1 MEVNDVLKN
10 TKLDFLENMLSVEL
24 VKEGWATEVY
34 IIIKAIEEEKNE
46 YIENLF
52 QVYEEDK
59 MLIKEK
65 INKKTTLVKVNYLEF
80 INIIRNASKKDEIG
94 SDKIDWRKINK
105 IEIRL
110 KKKINNVKESGIK
123 EKIIKRLK
131 NHGI

>member
-1 MEVNDVLKN
+1 
-10 TKLDFLENMLSVEL
+10 MLSVEL

-94 SDKIDWRKINK
+94 SDKID
-105 IEIRL
+105 
-110 KKKINNVKESGIK
+110 
-123 EKIIKRLK
+123 
-131 NHGI
+131 